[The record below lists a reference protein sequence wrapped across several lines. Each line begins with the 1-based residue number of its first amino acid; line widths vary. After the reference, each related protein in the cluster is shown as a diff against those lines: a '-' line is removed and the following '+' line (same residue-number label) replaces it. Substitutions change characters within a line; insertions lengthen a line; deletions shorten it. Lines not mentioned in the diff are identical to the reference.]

1 MRVAQSA
8 VVGCTA
14 GAAWKAAAAEA
25 KQTAIDARIIR
36 ATAESTAASLSAPC
50 VLYCVLYCFVDA
62 SVFASVLQAA
72 SCRLLA
78 VLAELQKEQ
87 AFRNADKP
95 TSRRRV

>member
-14 GAAWKAAAAEA
+14 GAAWKAAAVEA
-25 KQTAIDARIIR
+25 KQKAIDARIIR

-72 SCRLLA
+72 SCLP
-78 VLAELQKEQ
+78 ELQKEQ